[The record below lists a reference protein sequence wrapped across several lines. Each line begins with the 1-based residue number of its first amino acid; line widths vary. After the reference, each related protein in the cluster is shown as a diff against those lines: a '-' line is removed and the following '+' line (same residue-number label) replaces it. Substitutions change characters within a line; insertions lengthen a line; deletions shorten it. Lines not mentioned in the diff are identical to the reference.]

1 MIRREGHDPLQYTI
15 SRRGKK
21 MPAGSHQQSS
31 GLGSRSNQNWDS
43 LAGMSAPKRS
53 RDHDYEDSAGLLY
66 RLVTSYALI
75 LSYAMISRQ
84 QRFVFHNFL
93 LFVSFFHR
101 SEEDSPND
109 YESSSH
115 SEEERPSTQWPSVI
129 VYPYSETKIE
139 QNVSQLGAY
148 DETITHPARRG

>member
-31 GLGSRSNQNWDS
+31 AVGSRSNQNWDS

-53 RDHDYEDSAGLLY
+53 RDHDYEDPAGLMY
-66 RLVTSYALI
+66 RLVTINFGFYI
-75 LSYAMISRQ
+75 VIIIHTDRYKIS
-84 QRFVFHNFL
+84 
-93 LFVSFFHR
+93 LFR

-129 VYPYSETKIE
+129 VYPYSETKVE
-139 QNVSQLGAY
+139 QSVGQLGAY
-148 DETITHPARRG
+148 DEAIATHPARRG